1 MSRFRKVLAGLK
13 LATVSALFWGT
24 ALVLGRIGLGWI
36 TNGIGF
42 PGSLRGLF
50 LSFLPGAVIGFV
62 GGAVFAAIIALVP
75 DRRNPQGLTTGR
87 AALSGFLGGVV
98 VYLLAWLGLSLFF
111 GEGLLSFTLGPAAIL
126 GALGAAT
133 GVAILGT
140 ARRARLPDGQQ
151 DRKSL
156 GA

>member
-1 MSRFRKVLAGLK
+1 MNRFRKVLAGLK
-13 LATVSALFWGT
+13 LATVSAVFWGT
-24 ALVLGRIGLGWI
+24 ALLLGRIGLGWI
-36 TNGIGF
+36 THGVGL
-42 PGSLRGLF
+42 PGSLRALF
-50 LSFLPGAVIGFV
+50 WSFLPGAVIGFI
-62 GGAVFAAIIALVP
+62 GGAVFATAIALVP

-98 VYLLAWLGLSLFF
+98 VYLLAWLGISLLV
-111 GEGLLSFTLGPAAIL
+111 GEGLLPFALVPTAIC

-140 ARRARLPDGQQ
+140 ARRAELPDGSQ

>member
-1 MSRFRKVLAGLK
+1 MNRFRKVLAGLK
-13 LATVSALFWGT
+13 LATVSGLFWGT

-36 TNGIGF
+36 AGGF
-42 PGSLRGLF
+42 GVSLGFIRLGSTF
-50 LSFLPGAVIGFV
+50 LVGAGVGFV
-62 GGAVFAAIIALVP
+62 GGLVFASAIALVP

-98 VYLLAWLGLSLFF
+98 VYLLAWLGVSLLM
-111 GEGLLSFTLGPAAIL
+111 GEGLLPFAFVPTAIC

-140 ARRARLPDGQQ
+140 ARRAELPDGTQ